1 MLTESE
7 ENYLKAIYKLSEA
20 HNGIVTTKEI
30 ADRVNTKP
38 SSVSDMLKK
47 LADKKYINYE
57 KYQHISLTKTGE
69 KLALKIIRKHR
80 LWEVFLVEKLGFGW
94 DEIHPIAE
102 ELEHIQ
108 SDELV
113 DRLDNFLGNPKYDP
127 HGDPIPSAEGKI
139 NAVKLKKLSEISA
152 GETVIMTGVADHS
165 TAFLKHLNKL
175 GVSLSAKIKV
185 KETNGFDRSMNIS
198 VDGGKTQF
206 ISHEVAK
213 SLLVTTT

>member
-7 ENYLKAIYKLSEA
+7 ENYLKAIYKLGEV
-20 HNGIVTTKEI
+20 HNGVITTKEI

-57 KYQHISLTKTGE
+57 KYQHISLTKNGE

-113 DRLDNFLGNPKYDP
+113 DRLDNFLGNPQYDP
-127 HGDPIPSAEGKI
+127 HGDPIPSAAGKM
-139 NAVKLKKLSEISA
+139 NPVKLKKLSEINA

-175 GVSLSAKIKV
+175 GVSLSTKIKV
-185 KETNGFDRSMNIS
+185 KDTNSFDRSMSIA
-198 VDGGKTQF
+198 VEGGKPQF
-206 ISHEVAK
+206 ISYEVAK
-213 SLLVTTT
+213 NLLVTG

>member
-1 MLTESE
+1 MLTASE

-20 HNGIVTTKEI
+20 HNGLVTTKEI

-69 KLALKIIRKHR
+69 KMALKTIRKHR

-102 ELEHIQ
+102 ELEHIN

-113 DRLDNFLGNPKYDP
+113 DRLDNFLGNPKHDP
-127 HGDPIPSAEGKI
+127 HGDPIPTATGKI
-139 NAVKLKKLSEISA
+139 SSVKLKKLAEVTA
-152 GETVIMTGVADHS
+152 GETAIMTGVADHS
-165 TAFLKHLNKL
+165 TAFLKYLKKMDI
-175 GVSLSAKIKV
+175 SLSTQIKV
-185 KETNGFDRSMNIS
+185 KEINDFDRSMVVSI
-198 VDGGKTQF
+198 DGGKAIF

-213 SLLVTTT
+213 NLLVSV

>member
-1 MLTESE
+1 MLTASE

-20 HNGIVTTKEI
+20 HNGLVTTKEI

-69 KLALKIIRKHR
+69 KMALKTIRKHR

-102 ELEHIQ
+102 ELEHIN

-113 DRLDNFLGNPKYDP
+113 DRLDNFLGNPKHDP
-127 HGDPIPSAEGKI
+127 HGDPIPTATGKI
-139 NAVKLKKLSEISA
+139 SSVKLKKLAEVTA

-165 TAFLKHLNKL
+165 TAFLKYLKKMDIT
-175 GVSLSAKIKV
+175 LSTQIKV
-185 KETNGFDRSMNIS
+185 KEINDFDRSMVVS
-198 VDGGKTQF
+198 VSGGKAIF

-213 SLLVTTT
+213 NLLVTV

>member
-1 MLTESE
+1 MLTASE

-20 HNGIVTTKEI
+20 HNGLVTTKEI
-30 ADRVNTKP
+30 ADRVQTKP

-69 KLALKIIRKHR
+69 KMALKTIRKHR

-102 ELEHIQ
+102 ELEHIN

-127 HGDPIPSAEGKI
+127 HGDPIPNAAGKI
-139 NAVKLKKLSEISA
+139 NPVKLKKLAEITA

-165 TAFLKHLNKL
+165 AAFLKHLNKMDI
-175 GVSLSAKIKV
+175 SLSTKIKV
-185 KETNGFDRSMNIS
+185 KEINEFDRSMTVAIE
-198 VDGGKTQF
+198 GAKPIF
-206 ISHEVAK
+206 ISYEVAK
-213 SLLVTTT
+213 NVLVTA